1 VRLLLSVA
9 LAAAMG
15 LTAAAAAAAQ
25 TPIAGGGSFNDAPVL
40 EPGSYA
46 DTLRGGEQLFYGVK
60 LEPGQSV
67 TATATVEGRSTTS
80 YFMDLKLYSALRK
93 EIGEGSEPFGQQD
106 RRVELR
112 AESEPAEQPGI
123 HFISIA
129 AREGGKADAPE
140 QFDTRIEFRVTGQ
153 AATPTPTPT
162 ASAKPAATA
171 APGSG
176 GGGSGLPV
184 GAIVLGLA
192 VGLVAGFGGRRALA
206 RR

>member
-1 VRLLLSVA
+1 VRLLLLVA
-9 LAAAMG
+9 IATGIA
-15 LTAAAAAAAQ
+15 LTAAPARAQ

-60 LEPGQSV
+60 LERGQSV

-80 YFMDLKLYSALRK
+80 YFMDLKLYSSLRK
-93 EIGEGSEPFGQQD
+93 EIGEGTEPFGQED

-112 AESEPAEQPGI
+112 AQSEPAEQPGI

-140 QFDTRIEFRVTGQ
+140 QFDTRIEFRVTGA

-162 ASAKPAATA
+162 ASARPAATA
-171 APGSG
+171 APKPGDD
-176 GGGSGLPV
+176 GGSGFPV
-184 GAIVLGLA
+184 GATVLGLA
-192 VGLVAGFGGRRALA
+192 VGLVAGFGGRRALT